1 MVKKND
7 KDEPT
12 PAIERVKQTR
22 KDLQEP
28 EECEIIE
35 KKARKP
41 KPKTQKQLDALKLG
55 RERRKQNLLNKQRPK
70 EVLEDIE
77 EEPKTEHK
85 VKSRGITKKPRRKQ
99 KIIIESSSEDESSS
113 SEDEII
119 VKRVSRRSKNKPK
132 AAEPSIKEV
141 AEEPSP
147 PKKEVRPQSRAPPG
161 QVNKLLLMRSMGF

>member
-1 MVKKND
+1 MVKKNN
-7 KDEPT
+7 KDEPA
-12 PAIERVKQTR
+12 PAIERKKQTR

-35 KKARKP
+35 KKTR

-55 RERRKQNLLNKQRPK
+55 RERRKENLLNKTRPK
-70 EVLEDIE
+70 EVVEEIE

-85 VKSRGITKKPRRKQ
+85 VKSRGITKKPKRKQ
-99 KIIIESSSEDESSS
+99 KIIIESSSEDGSSSS

-119 VKRVSRRSKNKPK
+119 VKRVSRRSRKDKPEVS
-132 AAEPSIKEV
+132 EPIKE
-141 AEEPSP
+141 EP
-147 PKKEVRPQSRAPPG
+147 PKNPKNINRVPDG